1 MLLAFNPARSVRAIL
16 HLLPASGWRGNLR
29 FGVAHRQTLD
39 VGHAEEAE
47 KAIIRGCIL
56 VCRHPNT
63 YRFPNG
69 SLTATSPTGANGH
82 KRKFNTSNMQSLE
95 RLLHI
100 AKQALETDYRSWG
113 DSFV

>member
-1 MLLAFNPARSVRAIL
+1 MPTIGM
-16 HLLPASGWRGNLR
+16 AS
-29 FGVAHRQTLD
+29 
-39 VGHAEEAE
+39 
-47 KAIIRGCIL
+47 
-56 VCRHPNT
+56 P
-63 YRFPNG
+63 
-69 SLTATSPTGANGH
+69 GH

>member
-1 MLLAFNPARSVRAIL
+1 MVLGGQSREVIMLTDDNDHLPQPA
-16 HLLPASGWRGNLR
+16 AS
-29 FGVAHRQTLD
+29 
-39 VGHAEEAE
+39 
-47 KAIIRGCIL
+47 
-56 VCRHPNT
+56 
-63 YRFPNG
+63 
-69 SLTATSPTGANGH
+69 GH

>member
-1 MLLAFNPARSVRAIL
+1 MAGLETESHQA
-16 HLLPASGWRGNLR
+16 LP
-29 FGVAHRQTLD
+29 
-39 VGHAEEAE
+39 
-47 KAIIRGCIL
+47 
-56 VCRHPNT
+56 
-63 YRFPNG
+63 
-69 SLTATSPTGANGH
+69 GH